1 MDWMRTLK
9 PDAIISD
16 PFKVERFG
24 VFCDLLVNH
33 SIIWIF
39 WMLIDHCGDVDWFI
53 ISI

>member
-33 SIIWIF
+33 DLVI
-39 WMLIDHCGDVDWFI
+39 LDVDRSLW
-53 ISI
+53 